1 MNAKIIR
8 KDMKYFIRSVKYFFY
23 FALLTSL
30 IITALVLTGMADG
43 NIETMFRGGYSA
55 IWKIALF
62 FAAVAAVYPKV
73 GFISRHIA
81 SQNSWDDIR
90 ASVVTFMKERQYE
103 LESENA
109 QTITFRYRSA
119 AGKLTRMYE
128 DRITITV
135 GQEGLT
141 MEGLR
146 KDVFRLATGL
156 EYKLSPQQE

>member
-1 MNAKIIR
+1 MR
-8 KDMKYFIRSVKYFFY
+8 YFIRSVKYFFY

-62 FAAVAAVYPKV
+62 FAAIAAVYPKV
-73 GFISRHIA
+73 GFICRRVPY
-81 SQNSWDDIR
+81 QGSWNEVR
-90 ASVVTFMKERQYE
+90 SSVMNYMNERNYV
-103 LESENA
+103 LESESGD
-109 QTITFRYRSA
+109 TVTFRFKGA
-119 AGKLTRMYE
+119 AGRLTRMYE
-128 DRITITV
+128 DRISLSMTED
-135 GQEGLT
+135 GFE

-156 EYKLSPQQE
+156 EYKLNPQQD

>member
-1 MNAKIIR
+1 
-8 KDMKYFIRSVKYFFY
+8 MKYFIRSVKYFFY
-23 FALLTSL
+23 FALLTTL
-30 IITALVLTGMADG
+30 IIVALVLTGMADG

-73 GFISRHIA
+73 GFISRHIP
-81 SQNSWDDIR
+81 SQNSWDDIC
-90 ASVVTFMKERQYE
+90 ASVVSFMKERQYD

-109 QTITFRYRSA
+109 QTVTFRYRSA

-128 DRITITV
+128 DRITLTV
-135 GQEGLT
+135 EEDGFT

-146 KDVFRLATGL
+146 KDVFRLAASL
-156 EYKLSPQQE
+156 EYRLNPQQES